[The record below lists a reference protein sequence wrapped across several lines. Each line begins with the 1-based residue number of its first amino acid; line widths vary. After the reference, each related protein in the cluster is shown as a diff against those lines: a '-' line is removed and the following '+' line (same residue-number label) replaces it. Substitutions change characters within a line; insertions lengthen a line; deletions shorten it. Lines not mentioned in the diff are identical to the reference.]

1 MNFDT
6 KIVVVVRADLLMW
19 QKLNVTA
26 FTVSGIAGLPDV
38 LGEHYVDGSDTS
50 YLPMIK
56 QPITAAEER
65 GLKGARS
72 FLTWAKEHDLTLAE
86 VMNLDMLGRDRLAV
100 RPSALPG
107 FYFWLPLLG
116 KFSAIAN
123 PVRRRILELLRN
135 RSLAA
140 GEIAS
145 EFDLNRPAVSE
156 HLQVLK
162 SVNLVQEE
170 ARGRQRFYHL
180 NATAA
185 VPTSSS
191 LS

>member
-116 KFSAIAN
+116 KLVYDGRRLRQRQSYAL
-123 PVRRRILELLRN
+123 PDQGLVRRLSALMRDDIV
-135 RSLAA
+135 
-140 GEIAS
+140 IY
-145 EFDLNRPAVSE
+145 
-156 HLQVLK
+156 
-162 SVNLVQEE
+162 
-170 ARGRQRFYHL
+170 QRF
-180 NATAA
+180 TAYSDA
-185 VPTSSS
+185 NVFQEAGVPTTFSVQ
-191 LS
+191 